1 MDYEAKINFCS
12 IFTLIQCLAASR
24 STKDMNSQWLSP
36 LSESSHAFIGWD
48 CLQWSPITHIWCLL
62 NRGALTSPGTSFGSC
77 QQWRDQP
84 LPSLLSAGLR
94 ETSPARHRRS
104 QTNHPVTATTLQL
117 PGASC
122 FSGQLKK
129 QGREKEKGTET
140 DRQLRRGE
148 TKKCC
153 VPEAFISPNEM
164 ETAEGKHCFAFLKI
178 VFPVEWVEKKISF
191 PFPAILRD
199 LFAKSAGL
207 VGETRSIY
215 FLYMLVIY
223 EAAINA
229 EFMEV
234 KSGHEIK
241 RILFKYPS
249 LLILSNSSQRRRWVR
264 MHTRFTE
271 Y

>member
-24 STKDMNSQWLSP
+24 STKKDRNSQWLS
-36 LSESSHAFIGWD
+36 LSKSSHAFIGWD
-48 CLQWSPITHIWCLL
+48 CLLWSPITHIWCLL
-62 NRGALTSPGTSFGSC
+62 NRGTLTSPGTAFGSC
-77 QQWRDQP
+77 RHRRAQP
-84 LPSLLSAGLR
+84 LPSLPSAGL
-94 ETSPARHRRS
+94 EE
-104 QTNHPVTATTLQL
+104 TLQL

-122 FSGQLKK
+122 FSGQLEK
-129 QGREKEKGTET
+129 QGRGEREGEGNRERQTAEK
-140 DRQLRRGE
+140 RWNQ
-148 TKKCC
+148 KCC

-164 ETAEGKHCFAFLKI
+164 ETAKGKHCFAFLKI

-207 VGETRSIY
+207 GGETSSIY
-215 FLYMLVIY
+215 FLYTLVIY
-223 EAAINA
+223 EVAINA

-264 MHTRFTE
+264 MHARFTE